1 MRRGF
6 DARRRDLLRGLGS
19 ALVLLQAGDAR
30 AADATAAARPRAT
43 AAPRATDELCYTSA
57 TVLGRLLRTK
67 RLSARELMAA
77 HLRRIERLN
86 PRLKALVAMLPPE
99 QCLALADAADAQL
112 ARGETPGPLHGLPTA
127 FEDLQPAVGFPNTRG
142 SPLFRDA
149 RSPADSVLVER
160 LRAAG
165 ALGIAMTNVP
175 EFGMG
180 SHTYNA
186 VYGTTLNP
194 WNLAKSAG
202 GSSGG
207 AAAALAAGL
216 LPIADGSD
224 LGGSLRNPASFNNV
238 VALRPTVGIV
248 PLAPNP
254 LPFLGFAVA
263 GPMART
269 VPDLALLMSVMAGA
283 DARDPASVPGDPR
296 AYRRPLERAFDGV
309 RVAWCPDLGD
319 LPLDPAVRAVLD
331 AQRRTFE
338 SLGCRVEPACPDL
351 SGVEDIFVTLRAWRS
366 WLSYRDL
373 LAQHRDALQP
383 EAIAEIEAGSKLT
396 ADDVGRAMLEHA
408 RLLERVRRFQ
418 QDYPFLV
425 CTVSQVPPF
434 DATETWPRS
443 VDGVPMPHYIEWMRS
458 AWAITTTW
466 CPAAAVPAGF
476 TPDGLPV
483 GLQIVGRPRDDF
495 GVLQLAHAFEQ
506 ATQFGRRRP
515 PLPA

>member
-1 MRRGF
+1 MVRDHDAHRRVLLRAAGGALALLPAAPVLAAAGA
-6 DARRRDLLRGLGS
+6 ARRAPDS
-19 ALVLLQAGDAR
+19 R
-30 AADATAAARPRAT
+30 A
-43 AAPRATDELCYTSA
+43 DELCHSSA
-57 TVLGRLLRTK
+57 TALVRLVRTK
-67 RLSARELMAA
+67 QVSARELMAA
-77 HLRRIERLN
+77 HLRRIERVN
-86 PRLKALVAMLPPE
+86 PRLNALVAMLPPE
-99 QCLALADAADAQL
+99 RCLALADEADRRL
-112 ARGETPGPLHGLPTA
+112 ARGDAAGPLHGLPTA
-127 FEDLQPAVGFPNTRG
+127 FKDLQPAAGFPNTRG
-142 SPLFRDA
+142 STIFRDDL
-149 RSPADSVLVER
+149 PTADSVLVER

-165 ALGIAMTNVP
+165 ALGIAKTNVP

-194 WNLAKSAG
+194 WNPAKSAG

-207 AAAALAAGL
+207 AGAALAAGL
-216 LPIADGSD
+216 VPIADGSD
-224 LGGSLRNPASFNNV
+224 FGGSLRNPASFNNV
-238 VALRPTVGIV
+238 VALRPTVGVV

-254 LPFLGFAVA
+254 LPFFGFAVN

-269 VPDLALLMSVMAGA
+269 VADLALQMTVMAGA
-283 DARDPASVPGDPR
+283 DPRDPACLPTDPG
-296 AYRRPLERAFDGV
+296 AYRRPLGRSFEGT

-338 SLGCRVEPACPDL
+338 SLGCRLEAACPDL
-351 SGVEDIFVTLRAWRS
+351 SGVEDIFMTLRAWRS
-366 WLSYRDL
+366 WTVYRDV
-373 LAQHRDALQP
+373 LARHRDALKP
-383 EAIAEIEAGSKLT
+383 EAIAEIEAGAKLSG
-396 ADDVGRAMLEHA
+396 DDVARAMLEHA

-434 DATETWPRS
+434 DASLAWPRS

-483 GLQIVGRPRDDF
+483 GLQIVGRARDDF

-506 ATQFGRRRP
+506 ATRFGRRRP